1 MAREG
6 SVKSDETISGEIVD
20 PDGTVRPARI
30 GELTRRS
37 AFVRGPRLLRFGEP
51 LRLRFA
57 GVSVEAEVVHVSPER
72 PTSGVVLF
80 ETSETIGRRIQ
91 ALLEGPKRQAI
102 RRDLQSVVG
111 VPDLTP
117 EVPTSAGADPE
128 PRTESRA
135 PALEDRDRTVSS
147 ARLPNADRTT
157 IGPPLGD
164 AGAEAT
170 SEDDGLLDAP
180 TIAPDL
186 LAAVALDEAA
196 EPDPAPADGDD
207 TPSIDSAVAL
217 DSADLVD
224 VVEVREEDTGPLDPP
239 LGRVALA
246 SSDDAFDDWVEA
258 DVEKTLPESAR
269 ARGAIAGPG
278 GLDRD
283 VLLDPLVTPLGAPR
297 DRPLGVRPSWDDLDL
312 EAEPLPVL
320 DPLHLVEAISSIEV
334 AASAGPRQDDT
345 PLSPPAVPGPEPRS
359 ADALAR
365 AMSAFVVVPEV
376 RDGTED
382 VDPLTPEPFAP
393 WTSPGYALDP
403 ASHDGMPAA
412 GPGLAL
418 SGLADDLV
426 IASPEPPRAG
436 GSADHVQAEP
446 VQEPEAH
453 PRAEPRLPS
462 LEGAELVFDSAAD
475 FVEQY
480 GSTIAHGGLVVRS
493 APLPIGAQR
502 VMRVRVPGVTEVIDV
517 SGRVGFLGAGSVGF
531 MIDSFALVRER
542 LAALARRLG

>member
-1 MAREG
+1 M
-6 SVKSDETISGEIVD
+6 KSDETIGGEIVD
-20 PDGTVRPARI
+20 ADGTVRPARI

-37 AFVRGPRLLRFGEP
+37 AFVRGPRLLRFGEQ
-51 LRLRFA
+51 LRLRFG

-80 ETSETIGRRIQ
+80 ETSDTVGRRIQ
-91 ALLEGPKRQAI
+91 SLLEGPKRQAI

-135 PALEDRDRTVSS
+135 LAPEDRDRTVSS
-147 ARLPNADRTT
+147 ARLPGADRTT
-157 IGPPLGD
+157 IGPPLGA
-164 AGAEAT
+164 AGAEAAD
-170 SEDDGLLDAP
+170 EDDGFLDPP

-196 EPDPAPADGDD
+196 EPDPAPADEDD
-207 TPSIDSAVAL
+207 TPSSDSVVEL
-217 DSADLVD
+217 ESADPVD
-224 VVEVREEDTGPLDPP
+224 VLEARGEDTGPLDPP

-246 SSDDAFDDWVEA
+246 GFDDALDDWVEA
-258 DVEKTLPESAR
+258 DVEETLSERAR
-269 ARGAIAGPG
+269 ARGAVARPD

-283 VLLDPLVTPLGAPR
+283 VLLDPLVTPLGAAR
-297 DRPLGVRPSWDDLDL
+297 DRPLGARTSWDDLDHT
-312 EAEPLPVL
+312 AESLPVL
-320 DPLHLVEAISSIEV
+320 DPLHLVEAISSIEI
-334 AASAGPRQDDT
+334 AAAAGPRQDDAPLPT
-345 PLSPPAVPGPEPRS
+345 PTAPGSPSPSTAS
-359 ADALAR
+359 LAR
-365 AMSAFVVVPEV
+365 AMSAFAVAPEV
-376 RDGTED
+376 DDGTDD
-382 VDPLTPEPFAP
+382 VEPSTPEPIAP

-403 ASHDGMPAA
+403 ASHDGMPVAAA
-412 GPGLAL
+412 GAALA
-418 SGLADDLV
+418 GLADDLV

-436 GSADHVQAEP
+436 GSADHILAEP
-446 VQEPEAH
+446 VPEPDAH
-453 PRAEPRLPS
+453 PRSEPRLPS

-475 FVEQY
+475 FLEQY

-531 MIDSFALVRER
+531 MIDSFALVRDR